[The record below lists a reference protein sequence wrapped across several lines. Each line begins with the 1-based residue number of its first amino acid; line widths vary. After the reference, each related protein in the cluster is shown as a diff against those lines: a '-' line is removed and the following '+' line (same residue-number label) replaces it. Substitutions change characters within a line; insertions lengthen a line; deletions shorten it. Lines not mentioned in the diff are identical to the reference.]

1 SLQLQEQ
8 KESTAEQQMET
19 NLSASTSA
27 STQASSA
34 HTTTSFGNKLQSSCA
49 VNLHVMPLSVGAAGA
64 LLSHLTRIQ
73 ASFDRSDGYASE
85 VGGGG
90 SSSTENTLKIT
101 SIESIVLQDCLSI
114 SAESRIALDVF
125 GEESHAAL
133 HSASRKHEGLSLF
146 VSHSLLRR
154 WLLLPTTDI
163 AVIEN
168 RQAAILTFSSHRN
181 TAAIQSIT
189 RELKGVKNIPVMVAK
204 LLNGTARLLDWKA
217 ILKFC
222 YHALIIREAILDLSV
237 EEPVEVVDKAKAMC
251 DKKVLNFCS
260 QNIAGIIDFDESA
273 SESRIC
279 IKTGYDEEL
288 DQWKQLY
295 AGLPDLLNKIAQDI
309 RPDVDPT
316 FKEITV
322 CYFPQL
328 DGWDFQFA
336 SENAMY
342 FKGDKMRDLDT
353 HLGDIH
359 TFIVER
365 EIEHLFALQEAIC
378 QHASVLL
385 QIADLFAELDC
396 LLALAEAAT
405 RFGWVCPE
413 MTQENVIEIYQ
424 GRHALQELTVDSF
437 VPNDAYLQGGIP
449 FSQEGDDSAGIEQ
462 IQGAKSLLVVTGSN
476 GSGKSIYLKQI
487 ALIVLL
493 AHVGSFV
500 PAEGARIGICD
511 QILTSIQAR
520 HSVSRLQS
528 SFLLDV
534 SQVGF
539 ALRQC
544 TPRSLVLFDEIG
556 KGTDAT
562 DGAALFA
569 ATVRHLLERPEGCP
583 KTVVATHFH
592 EAFHPAVLPDSLP
605 FQTAHMEVMF
615 TDDSTANGSVRAP
628 GDEMVFLF
636 RLAPGLALTSN
647 AAHLARVFLVP
658 EDVVQRA
665 EHVAELARTHNLAAL

>member
-1 SLQLQEQ
+1 
-8 KESTAEQQMET
+8 M
-19 NLSASTSA
+19 
-27 STQASSA
+27 
-34 HTTTSFGNKLQSSCA
+34 
-49 VNLHVMPLSVGAAGA
+49 
-64 LLSHLTRIQ
+64 
-73 ASFDRSDGYASE
+73 SDE
-85 VGGGG
+85 
-90 SSSTENTLKIT
+90 
-101 SIESIVLQDCLSI
+101 
-114 SAESRIALDVF
+114 
-125 GEESHAAL
+125 
-133 HSASRKHEGLSLF
+133 
-146 VSHSLLRR
+146 
-154 WLLLPTTDI
+154 LPT
-163 AVIEN
+163 V
-168 RQAAILTFSSHRN
+168 
-181 TAAIQSIT
+181 
-189 RELKGVKNIPVMVAK
+189 
-204 LLNGTARLLDWKA
+204 
-217 ILKFC
+217 
-222 YHALIIREAILDLSV
+222 
-237 EEPVEVVDKAKAMC
+237 
-251 DKKVLNFCS
+251 
-260 QNIAGIIDFDESA
+260 
-273 SESRIC
+273 
-279 IKTGYDEEL
+279 
-288 DQWKQLY
+288 
-295 AGLPDLLNKIAQDI
+295 
-309 RPDVDPT
+309 
-316 FKEITV
+316 
-322 CYFPQL
+322 

-342 FKGDKMRDLDT
+342 FKGDKMRDLDQ

-365 EIEHLFALQEAIC
+365 EIEHLIALQEAVC
-378 QHASVLL
+378 QHATVLL

-396 LLALAEAAT
+396 LLALSDAAA
-405 RFGWVCPE
+405 RFGWVRPE

-437 VPNDAYLQGGIP
+437 VPNDAYLQGGVP
-449 FSQEGDDSAGIEQ
+449 AYQSDEEGAGMEETK
-462 IQGAKSLLVVTGSN
+462 GAKSLLVVTGSN

-569 ATVRHLLERPEGCP
+569 ATIRHLLERPEGCP

-592 EAFHPAVLPDSLP
+592 EAFHPAILPDSLP

-615 TDDSTANGSVRAP
+615 TDDSANHGSVRTSE
-628 GDEMVFLF
+628 DEMVFLF

-665 EHVAELARTHNLAAL
+665 EHVAELARTHNLAALLLEDDAATSETSRTSHVGRAESQAMSEAGKAVQLRRQEEQARVEAAERRMRAFLEWELVEEELDDDSMAISGVSGSTPADSVRRGLAQIMSV